1 MKNRIKKTVKDVN
14 EKLDDASRAVGQD
27 VNEATGINVSHV
39 VNPEASDHKE
49 ALRNARE
56 KLGMGNNQ
64 ENQDNTELAGAGAGA
79 GAGA

>member
-1 MKNRIKKTVKDVN
+1 MLKRTEKEAKKVN

-56 KLGMGNNQ
+56 KLGIGNSQ
-64 ENQDNTELAGAGAGA
+64 EKDNTELAGDNDEVELNS
-79 GAGA
+79 

>member
-1 MKNRIKKTVKDVN
+1 MLKRIEKEAKKVN

-56 KLGMGNNQ
+56 KLGIGNSQ
-64 ENQDNTELAGAGAGA
+64 EKDNTELAGNNDEVELNS
-79 GAGA
+79 

>member
-14 EKLDDASRAVGQD
+14 EKLDDASRAVGQE
-27 VNEATGINVSHV
+27 VNKATGIYVSHV

-56 KLGMGNNQ
+56 KLGMGDNQ
-64 ENQDNTELAGAGAGA
+64 ENKDAELAGAEAELNS
-79 GAGA
+79 

>member
-1 MKNRIKKTVKDVN
+1 MLKRMEKTVKDVN

-27 VNEATGINVSHV
+27 VNEATGIDVSHV

-56 KLGMGNNQ
+56 KLGIGNSQ
-64 ENQDNTELAGAGAGA
+64 EKDNIELAGDNDEVELH
-79 GAGA
+79 

>member
-1 MKNRIKKTVKDVN
+1 MLKRTKKEAKKVN

-27 VNEATGINVSHV
+27 VNEATGINVSHI

-56 KLGMGNNQ
+56 KLGIGNSQ
-64 ENQDNTELAGAGAGA
+64 EKDNTELAGDNDEVELNS
-79 GAGA
+79 

>member
-1 MKNRIKKTVKDVN
+1 MLKRMEKTVKDVN

-27 VNEATGINVSHV
+27 VNEATGIDVSHV

-56 KLGMGNNQ
+56 KLGIGNSQ
-64 ENQDNTELAGAGAGA
+64 EKDNTELAGDNDEVELH
-79 GAGA
+79 

>member
-1 MKNRIKKTVKDVN
+1 MEKTVKDVN

-27 VNEATGINVSHV
+27 VNEATGIDVSHV

-56 KLGMGNNQ
+56 KLGIGNSQ
-64 ENQDNTELAGAGAGA
+64 EKDNIELAGDNDEVELH
-79 GAGA
+79 